1 MPTVANLLEGFE
13 ERSWDFRGTRLR
25 GLKAGPAGG
34 PPVVLLHGLGG
45 SSSNWALLAPELART
60 RRVLV
65 LDLPGHGRSAPLP
78 AAPGLGSY
86 ADAVAAV
93 VEREGLGRVD
103 LVGHSF
109 GGLVSIRLAARRPE
123 LVRRVVL
130 AAAAGISSSTRW
142 AERVLAFLGWLQPG
156 RKISPHW
163 KAVAASAT
171 LKRAVFSHWMA
182 RDADA
187 LSTVAV
193 EACLRHINLHTD
205 TDSAWRALTQDD
217 PRADLHRVRAPAL
230 VLWGAHDHQLP
241 LEDAFEFAR
250 RLHAPVR
257 VIAECGH
264 LLIVERPD
272 ACLDAIETFLET
284 DLAALE
290 SRRAARGG
298 PSHRGAEI

>member
-1 MPTVANLLEGFE
+1 MPTVAKRMAEFE
-13 ERSWDFRGTRLR
+13 ERGWDFRGTSLR
-25 GLKAGPAGG
+25 GLVGGPAGA
-34 PPVVLLHGLGG
+34 PAVLLLHGLGG
-45 SSSNWALLAPELART
+45 SASNWALVAPELTRR

-78 AAPGLGSY
+78 AAPGLGPY

-93 VEREGLGRVD
+93 VEQEELGRVD

-123 LVRRVVL
+123 LVRRIVL

-142 AERVLAFLGWLQPG
+142 AERVLAFLGWIQPG
-156 RKISPHW
+156 RRISPHW
-163 KAVAASAT
+163 KAVAASTA
-171 LKRAVFSHWMA
+171 LKRVVFSHWMA
-182 RDADA
+182 RDPDA

-193 EACLRHINLHTD
+193 EACLRDINLHTD

-217 PRADLHRVRAPAL
+217 PRADLHRVRAPSL
-230 VLWGAHDHQLP
+230 VLWGANDNQLP
-241 LEDAFEFAR
+241 LEDAFELAR

-257 VIAECGH
+257 VIPECGH

-272 ACLDAIETFLET
+272 ACLDAIETFL
-284 DLAALE
+284 AA
-290 SRRAARGG
+290 
-298 PSHRGAEI
+298 